1 MEHTLGYAAEMVPRN
16 TPDLPFVFGELVRL
30 EIELWDAVEARLSA
44 DTDVTLARYLAM
56 RAIARRPACRV
67 QDIAEELAI
76 TVGGTS
82 KVVDRVAAAGH
93 CARRPNPD
101 DKRSSL
107 IQLTPAGE
115 DALAKAATAVEDELQ
130 RRLGS
135 ALPPGDLQDF
145 AATLTR
151 LRAAV
156 QAAASQAPAES
167 QKTKSDSSP
176 ARGG

>member
-1 MEHTLGYAAEMVPRN
+1 
-16 TPDLPFVFGELVRL
+16 LPFLFGELVRL
-30 EIELWDAVEARLSA
+30 EIELWDAVDARLSA
-44 DTDVTLARYLAM
+44 ECDLPLGRFMTM
-56 RAIARRPACRV
+56 RAIARRPGCRV
-67 QDIAEELAI
+67 QDIAEDLAI

-93 CARRPNPD
+93 CVRRPNPD

-107 IQLTPAGE
+107 IELTPAGE
-115 DALAKAATAVEDELQ
+115 EALVKATASFEDELH

-135 ALPPGDLQDF
+135 ALPGTDLPDL

-156 QAAASQAPAES
+156 REPGGLGARAGKPRERPA
-167 QKTKSDSSP
+167 
-176 ARGG
+176 G

>member
-1 MEHTLGYAAEMVPRN
+1 
-16 TPDLPFVFGELVRL
+16 LPLLFSELVRL
-30 EIELWDAVEARLSA
+30 EIELWDAVDARLSA
-44 DTDVTLARYLAM
+44 DCDLPLGRFMTM
-56 RAIARRPACRV
+56 RAIARRPGCRV

-93 CARRPNPD
+93 CVRRPNPD

-107 IQLTPAGE
+107 IELTPAGAE
-115 DALAKAATAVEDELQ
+115 TVAKATASFEDELE

-135 ALPPGDLQDF
+135 ALPGTDLQEL

-151 LRAAV
+151 LRAVVREAGGL
-156 QAAASQAPAES
+156 AAHGGKPRES
-167 QKTKSDSSP
+167 P
-176 ARGG
+176 G